1 MFKLKDHIK
10 KEGMKLTRED
20 VRKLIYSIYNVP
32 KKEQQK
38 LELLRNKNK

>member
-10 KEGMKLTRED
+10 KEDMKLTRED
-20 VRKLIYSIYNVP
+20 VRKLLYSIYNVP